1 MSRAAGLVATLVDAY
16 NQRELH
22 RAASLYAPDARVHP
36 AGWDDDVDVPTWHA
50 AFEMVLTSF
59 PELTITPEHVAS
71 GEGVVIIEARLTGS
85 NSGPLHLGDLDRLI
99 LATDVDRLPPT
110 GRAMDIIGTVVFQVA
125 GNRVAAERHYWKTA
139 DTLVQLG
146 LVEIKQTPSA

>member
-1 MSRAAGLVATLVDAY
+1 MRDAAGLVNALVDGY
-16 NQRELH
+16 NHREMQRV
-22 RAASLYAPDARVHP
+22 ASMYAPDARIHP

-59 PELTITPEHVAS
+59 PDLTIASERVAM
-71 GEGVVIIEARLTGS
+71 GEGVVTIEGRLTGT

-99 LATDVDRLPPT
+99 LDTDADLLPPT
-110 GRAMDIIGTVVFQVA
+110 GRAMDITGTVVFQIA
-125 GNRVAAERHYWKTA
+125 GERVTAERHYWRTA

-146 LVEIKQTPSA
+146 LVETRQRTSA

>member
-1 MSRAAGLVATLVDAY
+1 MYT
-16 NQRELH
+16 
-22 RAASLYAPDARVHP
+22 PDARIHP

-59 PELTITPEHVAS
+59 PDLTIATERVAA
-71 GEGVVIIEARLTGS
+71 GEGSVIIEARLTGT

-99 LATDVDRLPPT
+99 LDTDADLLPPT
-110 GRAMDIIGTVVFQVA
+110 GRAMDIMGTVVFQIS
-125 GNRVAAERHYWKTA
+125 GERVASERHYWKTA

-146 LVEIKQTPSA
+146 LVETKQRASA

>member
-1 MSRAAGLVATLVDAY
+1 MSDAAGLVATLVDGY
-16 NQRELH
+16 NHSELQRV
-22 RAASLYAPDARVHP
+22 AALYTPDARVHP

-59 PELTITPEHVAS
+59 PDLTITTERVAT
-71 GEGVVIIEARLTGS
+71 GEGLVIIEARLTGT
-85 NSGPLHLGDLDRLI
+85 NDGPLHLGDLDRLI

-110 GRAMDIIGTVVFQVA
+110 GRAMDIAGSVVFQVA
-125 GNRVAAERHYWKTA
+125 EDLVTAERHYWKTA

-146 LVEIKQTPSA
+146 LVETKQPSRA

>member
-1 MSRAAGLVATLVDAY
+1 MSDAVGLVATLVDGY
-16 NQRELH
+16 NQRGM
-22 RAASLYAPDARVHP
+22 RRVASLYTSDARVHP

-59 PELTITPEHVAS
+59 PDITITTEHVAP
-71 GEGVVIIEARLTGS
+71 GEGVVIIEARLTGT

-99 LATDVDRLPPT
+99 LATDADRLPPT
-110 GRAMDIIGTVVFQVA
+110 GRAMDITGTVVFQIA
-125 GNRVAAERHYWKTA
+125 GERVAAERHYWKTA

-146 LVEIKQTPSA
+146 LVETKQKSSA